1 MRFTKFAGVLAGMA
15 LLVAACGTADDAP
28 DFDPAEV
35 LDEDQVIRDDD
46 AGADDAAGD
55 GTADEADDTDDD
67 DTGDDGDDALDG
79 GEDAAVAGE
88 FPTRIVSLSPTH
100 TEMLFAIGA
109 GDQLVAVD
117 DFSNYPPEASAVA
130 SDLSG
135 FMPNVEAIAA
145 FEPDLVVTDG
155 TNPDLL
161 AQLDS
166 LGIAYWSGP
175 AAMSFSDVFDQIEQL
190 GAATG
195 NVAEAAEVV
204 SAMQIEIDEITA
216 GLPDLGRPLTY
227 YHELDPTFFSV
238 TSDTFIGYVYGQFG
252 LRSIAD
258 LAEGSGGQ
266 YPQLNAEFI
275 LSEDPDLIFQAC
287 TKYCGESAETMAA
300 RDGWGQ
306 LSAIQN
312 GLVIEVDD
320 DVASRWGPRIVEFY
334 RQVAEAIAALAELET
349 TG

>member
-1 MRFTKFAGVLAGMA
+1 MRFTKLAGVVAGLA
-15 LLVAACGTADDAP
+15 LVAAACNTADDAP
-28 DFDPAEV
+28 DFDPADV
-35 LDEDQVIRDDD
+35 LDEDQVIRGDDADDD
-46 AGADDAAGD
+46 VVADDGADDD
-55 GTADEADDTDDD
+55 GADDGDA
-67 DTGDDGDDALDG
+67 GVDDGDD
-79 GEDAAVAGE
+79 EAVAGE

-109 GDQLVAVD
+109 GGQVVAVD
-117 DFSNYPPEASAVA
+117 DFSNYPPEAAAVA

-145 FEPDLVVTDG
+145 FEPDLVITEG
-155 TNPDLL
+155 STPDLI

-166 LGIAYWSGP
+166 LGIPSWVGP
-175 AAMSFSDVFDQIEQL
+175 AAMSFADVFDQIEQL

-195 NVAEAAEVV
+195 NMGTAAELVA
-204 SAMQIEIDEITA
+204 AMQLEIDEITA
-216 GLPDLGRPLTY
+216 GLPELGRPLTY
-227 YHELDPTFFSV
+227 YHELDPSFFSI
-238 TSDTFIGYVYGQFG
+238 TSDTFIGYVYGQLG

-275 LSEDPDLIFQAC
+275 LSEDPDLMFQAC
-287 TKYCGESAETMAA
+287 NKYCGETAETMAA

-306 LSAIQN
+306 LSAIRN

-320 DVASRWGPRIVEFY
+320 DVASRWGPRIVDFY
-334 RQVAEAIAALAELET
+334 RQVAEAVAAVAELET